1 MISPSLRIS
10 VLQRHGVSLLLVTE
24 CHHCVCAALS
34 ALLVLSSQQHL
45 LCAHLSAVV
54 TVNIHDKCS
63 RGLVRSGKLGDNWSQ
78 CNPAIPFPERVV
90 PLTCVRF
97 LSFSCTVAKAR
108 RVRRD
113 ALILFLTSWVLGM
126 PISR

>member
-1 MISPSLRIS
+1 M
-10 VLQRHGVSLLLVTE
+10 
-24 CHHCVCAALS
+24 CVCATLS
-34 ALLVLSSQQHL
+34 ALLALFSRQAFG
-45 LCAHLSAVV
+45 LCTLSAVV
-54 TVNIHDKCS
+54 IVSTRDKCS
-63 RGLVRSGKLGDNWSQ
+63 RGFVCSGKLGDNWSQ

-113 ALILFLTSWVLGM
+113 ALMLFLTSWVLGM